1 MRAKTETL
9 NELEIRIE
17 GAIEEVGS
25 ASARLAA
32 MSSKTS
38 GTGNG
43 SVQRVEGSERGTTR
57 SS

>member
-25 ASARLAA
+25 ASAWLAA
-32 MSSKTS
+32 MSSKTR

-43 SVQRVEGSERGTTR
+43 TRGIKI
-57 SS
+57 